1 MWKKGHITFLTHTDI
16 EPAKLISILR
26 QSQSNL
32 TSKND
37 KKIFDFVNKKLTKF
51 TNFSPYR
58 LIYFFLSMALA
69 L

>member
-16 EPAKLISILR
+16 EPAKLISVLR

-37 KKIFDFVNKKLTKF
+37 KKILE
-51 TNFSPYR
+51 S
-58 LIYFFLSMALA
+58 IYQQLQK
-69 L
+69 